1 MADNPMKQAYR
12 VAQELLKDSIR
23 RSSPET
29 LQILENIRQADV
41 VVVQG
46 QYDRIQD
53 VLEISGMPYTL
64 VNAERFDKAELRP
77 DQIVFVNCPGQ
88 LSGSAINKLEVF
100 VREGGFL
107 FTTDWALRNVLQ
119 MAFPGYVEYNDR
131 PTRDEV
137 VRIELLERD
146 DPLLGTVLDASDDPQ
161 WWLESS
167 SYPIRVLDKEQVKI
181 LIQSKEIEQRH
192 GEAPVLVSF
201 PYGEGVVYHM
211 ISHFYLQ
218 RTETRTAR
226 HAAPSMTYL
235 ASKGV
240 AEGAFEKYE
249 KLGAEELTTG
259 QLESALSSNTIILA
273 ALLRHKARSGKGAGR
288 DG

>member
-12 VAQELLKDSIR
+12 VSQELLKDSIR

-88 LSGSAINKLEVF
+88 LSGRAINKLEGF

-167 SYPIRVLDKEQVKI
+167 SYPIRVLNKEQVKI

-240 AEGAFEKYE
+240 TEGAFEKYE

-273 ALLRHKARSGKGAGR
+273 ALLRHKARSGKATGR
-288 DG
+288 DE